1 MAANVKVLSRIIQ
14 AIRKNSSFFIAGHVK
29 PDGDTVG
36 CAIALS
42 SLLRRLGKRAHAYTR
57 EAVPDYLKFLPGA
70 NKITLADKVRKK
82 FDCAIILEC
91 SDLGRMGNLITL
103 DQADTVINIDHHAVF
118 NNFGDINYIDS
129 SASSSAE
136 QVYYLFRQMKMPFT
150 LKEAEALYVG
160 LVTDTG
166 KFQQAN
172 TTPDALRMA
181 AGLLEAGVV
190 PAMIYDRLYAS
201 YRLNGLR
208 LLGDVLAGM
217 QLAFEGKVAYVKV
230 TKAMY
235 AATATG
241 ANDTEGIINYTLS
254 MPQVLVGAML
264 RETDEPGAV
273 KVSFRSRGNCDVNRI
288 AHHFGG
294 GGHKKAAG
302 CTLKGSLQSAEKQL
316 LDYLT
321 TVFD

>member
-1 MAANVKVLSRIIQ
+1 
-14 AIRKNSSFFIAGHVK
+14 
-29 PDGDTVG
+29 
-36 CAIALS
+36 
-42 SLLRRLGKRAHAYTR
+42 
-57 EAVPDYLKFLPGA
+57 
-70 NKITLADKVRKK
+70 
-82 FDCAIILEC
+82 
-91 SDLGRMGNLITL
+91 
-103 DQADTVINIDHHAVF
+103 
-118 NNFGDINYIDS
+118 
-129 SASSSAE
+129 
-136 QVYYLFRQMKMPFT
+136 MKMPFT

-208 LLGDVLAGM
+208 LLGDALAGM